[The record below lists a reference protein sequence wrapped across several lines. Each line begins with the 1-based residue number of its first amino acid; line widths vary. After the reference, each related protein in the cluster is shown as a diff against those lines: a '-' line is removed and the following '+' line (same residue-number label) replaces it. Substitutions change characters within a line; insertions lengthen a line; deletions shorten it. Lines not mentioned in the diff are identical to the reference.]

1 MKIFQRSKKNEL
13 NVIVVQDG
21 VALSGAPQKKLEII
35 LNTVMLYIFQFFPII
50 VFLIIDMFTAASYN
64 ISDYA
69 ENILVICIVSNA
81 TSVFNNTKKTNM
93 SNSIVGKLFSFLRSM
108 IMSLGSIVYSIL
120 LINRISTIKLQI
132 VTNIN
137 GIMIFAGA
145 CLVVTIAISF
155 LSVLNGGEV

>member
-1 MKIFQRSKKNEL
+1 
-13 NVIVVQDG
+13 
-21 VALSGAPQKKLEII
+21 
-35 LNTVMLYIFQFFPII
+35 
-50 VFLIIDMFTAASYN
+50 MFTAASYN